1 MRFGAWDETSMS
13 QWSDADR
20 YLLERVRQ
28 SDGEAWSV
36 LVGKFQGRLLAFARA
51 QRVREADAEDFV
63 QDTFLRFL
71 RGLDA
76 YRGDASLETYLFLLL
91 RRRIID
97 AVRGPRV
104 HACVAGE
111 IADSRTDESDVPY
124 DPSASWYVRRDEEQ
138 TRQRAALAQ
147 SMITLVEALREEL
160 NFRDL
165 QLVEMLFYA
174 QMRNEAIAA
183 KTGLDNKYIG
193 LLKHRWIKQLRSQIL
208 KALGSSGDAPSDRQD
223 SLLSEIWEEYRPS
236 CAKRTTLGGYL
247 LGTLDEPW
255 TQYVKFHVDSLGCRF
270 CNANLDDLRRETA
283 DAPDAFR
290 ERVLQSTVGFFRHP

>member
-1 MRFGAWDETSMS
+1 MS
-13 QWSDADR
+13 QWSEADR

-28 SDGEAWSV
+28 SDGEAWAQ
-36 LVGKFQGRLLAFARA
+36 LVAKFQGRLLAFARA

-71 RGLDA
+71 RGLDV

-104 HACVAGE
+104 NACSAGE
-111 IADSRTDESDVPY
+111 PAAGEETGDAPHAPADA
-124 DPSASWYVRRDEEQ
+124 SASWYVRRDERR
-138 TRQRAALAQ
+138 TRDRAALAEAV
-147 SMITLVEALREEL
+147 TGLVETLRREL

-183 KTGLDNKYIG
+183 ATGLDNKYVG
-193 LLKHRWIKQLRSQIL
+193 LLKHRWIKQLRAGIIR
-208 KALGSSGDAPSDRQD
+208 ALGSSGEEADDGRHE
-223 SLLSEIWEEYRPS
+223 SLLSEVWEEYRPS
-236 CAKRTTLGGYL
+236 CPKRTTLGGYL

-255 TQYVKFHVDSLGCRF
+255 TRYVEFHVTSLGCRF

-283 DAPDAFR
+283 ESNDVLRD
-290 ERVLQSTVGFFRHP
+290 RVLQSTVGFFRRA

>member
-1 MRFGAWDETSMS
+1 MS
-13 QWSDADR
+13 QWSEADR

-28 SDGEAWSV
+28 SDGEAWSQ
-36 LVGKFQGRLLAFARA
+36 LVSKFQGRLLAFARA

-76 YRGDASLETYLFLLL
+76 YRGEASLETYLFLLL

-97 AVRGPRV
+97 AVRGSRV
-104 HACVAGE
+104 NACSAGE
-111 IADSRTDESDVPY
+111 PAAGEEPSDTARTPA
-124 DPSASWYVRRDEEQ
+124 DPSASWYVRRDEQ
-138 TRQRAALAQ
+138 RTRDRAALVEAV
-147 SMITLVEALREEL
+147 IGLVETLRQDL

-183 KTGLDNKYIG
+183 ATGLDNKYIG
-193 LLKHRWIKQLRSQIL
+193 LLKHRWIKQLRSRIVQ
-208 KALGSSGDAPSDRQD
+208 ALGSSGDAGDQRHE
-223 SLLSEIWEEYRPS
+223 SLLSEVWEQYRPS
-236 CAKRTTLGGYL
+236 CPKRTTLGGHL

-255 TQYVKFHVDSLGCRF
+255 TRYVEFHATTLGCRF
-270 CNANLDDLRRETA
+270 CTANLDDLRRETA
-283 DAPDAFR
+283 ESHDVFR
-290 ERVLQSTVGFFRHP
+290 NRVLQSTVGFFRRS

>member
-1 MRFGAWDETSMS
+1 MS
-13 QWSDADR
+13 QWSEADR

-28 SDGEAWSV
+28 SDGEAWSQ
-36 LVGKFQGRLLAFARA
+36 LVAKFQGRLLAFARG
-51 QRVREADAEDFV
+51 QRVREADAEDYV

-97 AVRGPRV
+97 AARAPRV
-104 HACVAGE
+104 HACAA
-111 IADSRTDESDVPY
+111 ADATG
-124 DPSASWYVRRDEEQ
+124 DPTAPAQTPADASTSWYVRRTEQ
-138 TRQRAALAQ
+138 RDRDRAALAEAVVK
-147 SMITLVEALREEL
+147 LVETLRQDL

-174 QMRNEAIAA
+174 QMRNETIAA

-193 LLKHRWIKQLRSQIL
+193 LLKHRWIKQLRSNIQR
-208 KALGSSGDAPSDRQD
+208 ATGATGPADEPGQD

-236 CAKRTTLGGYL
+236 CPKRTTLGGYV

-255 TQYVKFHVDSLGCRF
+255 TQYVKFHVESLGCRF
-270 CNANLDDLRRETA
+270 CTANLDDLRRETA
-283 DAPDAFR
+283 HSNDTLRD
-290 ERVLQSTVGFFRHP
+290 RVLQSTVGFFRR

>member
-1 MRFGAWDETSMS
+1 MS
-13 QWSDADR
+13 QWSEADR

-28 SDGEAWSV
+28 SDGEAWSQ
-36 LVGKFQGRLLAFARA
+36 LVARFQGRLLAFARA

-76 YRGDASLETYLFLLL
+76 FRGEASLETYLFLLL

-97 AVRGPRV
+97 AVRGSRV
-104 HACVAGE
+104 NACSAGE
-111 IADSRTDESDVPY
+111 PATGEETGDAAGAPADA
-124 DPSASWYVRRDEEQ
+124 SASWYVRRDEQ
-138 TRQRAALAQ
+138 RTRDRAALAEAV
-147 SMITLVEALREEL
+147 IGLVETLRQEL

-183 KTGLDNKYIG
+183 ATGLDNKYIG
-193 LLKHRWIKQLRSQIL
+193 LLKHRWIKQLRARIVQAS
-208 KALGSSGDAPSDRQD
+208 GSSGETGDERHE
-223 SLLSEIWEEYRPS
+223 SLLSEVWEEFRPS
-236 CAKRTTLGGYL
+236 CPKRTTLGGYL

-255 TQYVKFHVDSLGCRF
+255 TRYVEFHVKSLGCRF
-270 CNANLDDLRRETA
+270 CTANLDDLRRETA
-283 DAPDAFR
+283 QSNDVFR
-290 ERVLQSTVGFFRHP
+290 NRVLQSTVGFFRRS

>member
-1 MRFGAWDETSMS
+1 MN
-13 QWSDADR
+13 QPSDADR

-28 SDGEAWSV
+28 SDGEAWSQ

-51 QRVREADAEDFV
+51 QRVREADAEDYV

-76 YRGDASLETYLFLLL
+76 YRGEASLETYLFLLL

-104 HACVAGE
+104 HACAAGE
-111 IADSRTDESDVPY
+111 SEEGASDERASA
-124 DPSASWYVRRDEEQ
+124 DPSASWYVRRDEARE
-138 TRQRAALAQ
+138 RERDALAK
-147 SMITLVEALREEL
+147 SVIALVETLREEL

-174 QMRNEAIAA
+174 QMRNEAIAGI
-183 KTGLDNKYIG
+183 TGLDNKYVG
-193 LLKHRWIKQLRSQIL
+193 LLKHRWIKQLRSQVAKVL
-208 KALGSSGDAPSDRQD
+208 KAGDGGGEDCED
-223 SLLSEIWEEYRPS
+223 SLLSEIWEQYRPS
-236 CAKRTTLGGYL
+236 CPKRTTLGGYL

-255 TQYVKFHVDSLGCRF
+255 TGYIKFHVETLGCRF
-270 CNANLDDLRRETA
+270 CTANLDDLRRETEA
-283 DAPDAFR
+283 AQDAFR
-290 ERVLQSTVGFFRHP
+290 ERVLQSTVGFFRGS